1 MILGILWGLV
11 YICILALVIYLAFY
25 VIENVVGLV
34 IPPEI
39 KKIIW
44 IIVLLIALIILVA
57 GLTGAVPTP
66 SLGLALVYS
75 WPRNDEA
82 VFAVPML
89 CFKYAAFDGY
99 SEGELKV
106 LVCNVIAGEVS

>member
-25 VIENVVGLV
+25 VIENVVGVV

-39 KKIIW
+39 KRILW
-44 IIVLLIALIILVA
+44 IIVLLIALIIIVA

-66 SLGLALVYS
+66 SLG
-75 WPRNDEA
+75 WR
-82 VFAVPML
+82 
-89 CFKYAAFDGY
+89 
-99 SEGELKV
+99 
-106 LVCNVIAGEVS
+106 